1 MLKKTKRKHRG
12 IEEIKSRYGFMFI
25 LPWFIGF
32 MIFFAYPLIQSIIYS
47 FSEITIVDGGVQT
60 NWVGLKHYKYILF
73 DSPDYFY
80 YFKPAIIKVIYSLPL
95 ILLIS
100 IVLGVLLNQKF
111 RGRTFFRSLYFFPVI
126 IATGVVIDI
135 IFKTTGDMTSSSSAE
150 SFTSNM
156 FTVEDIMGWL
166 DLSGEIADYVQMAIS
181 SIFDLVWSC
190 GIQIVLIIAG
200 LQSIPSTL
208 YEASYVEGCS
218 KWQQFWFITIPMLSQ
233 VILLV
238 TVFTMVEVFTDKRN
252 GMIAQTY
259 RQMSGG
265 NYDETS
271 AMLWFYL
278 VVVGVLMGLVL
289 YLYKRCLMKRWE

>member
-1 MLKKTKRKHRG
+1 MNKKKRKHRG
-12 IEEIKSRYGFMFI
+12 IEQIQSRYGLMFV

-32 MIFFAYPLIQSIIYS
+32 IIFFAYPLIQSIIYS
-47 FSEITIVDGGVQT
+47 FSEITIVNGGVKT
-60 NWVGLKHYKYILF
+60 AWVGLKHYKYILI
-73 DSPDYFY
+73 DSPYYSYFM
-80 YFKPAIIKVIYSLPL
+80 KPATIKVVYSLPL

-126 IATGVVIDI
+126 IATGVVIDL
-135 IFKTTGDMTSSSSAE
+135 IFRTTGDMTSSSSAE

-166 DLSGEIADYVQMAIS
+166 DLSGEIAVYVRMAIS

-190 GIQIVLIIAG
+190 GIQIVLVIAG
-200 LQSIPSTL
+200 LQSIPNTL
-208 YEASYVEGCS
+208 YEASHVEGCS

-252 GMIAQTY
+252 VMIAQTY
-259 RQMSGG
+259 TQMTGG

-271 AMLWFYL
+271 AMLWVYL
-278 VVVGVLMGLVL
+278 IIVGIIMGIVL
-289 YLYKRCLMKRWE
+289 YLYRRCLMRRWE